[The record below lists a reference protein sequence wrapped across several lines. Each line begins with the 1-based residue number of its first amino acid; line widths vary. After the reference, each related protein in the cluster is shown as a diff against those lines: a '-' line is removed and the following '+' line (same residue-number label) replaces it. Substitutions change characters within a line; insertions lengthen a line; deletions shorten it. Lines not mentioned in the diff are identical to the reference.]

1 MRLDRSQEGTS
12 GLRFMR
18 LFCSCFGLRF
28 WGSHE
33 RPHLGDHGDR
43 QMCQEVTGH
52 MRLEDDP
59 DSRWEVG
66 SEVVLLNPV
75 VARSQIP
82 PGMDSIRLLLE

>member
-1 MRLDRSQEGTS
+1 
-12 GLRFMR
+12 
-18 LFCSCFGLRF
+18 
-28 WGSHE
+28 
-33 RPHLGDHGDR
+33 
-43 QMCQEVTGH
+43 MCQEVTGH